1 LTTLPGQAPT
11 PAGPAPAPAGTMGQ
25 VPEPARARVVVRRIS
40 GLLPVAAVFVA
51 VLVLWEVLLAALGVR
66 VFLVPQPSVIAAAL
80 VDQWTNLGGATQYT
94 AFEALG
100 GLAIGSV
107 LGIGVAFATAR
118 WTLARESLLPVA
130 VAANSMPI
138 IAFAPITNNWFGSES
153 PFSRMAIV
161 AVMVFFP
168 LMINTVRGLALVDP
182 SALELMRSY
191 AASDWQILRRLRI
204 PNSLP
209 YVFTALKIATTL
221 SVIGAVVGEYFGGPR
236 NALGIY
242 ITAEAGL
249 FRYANAWAAIV
260 LACALGIGFYLVV
273 VALERVLL
281 PWHSSFR
288 QEGA

>member
-1 LTTLPGQAPT
+1 MT
-11 PAGPAPAPAGTMGQ
+11 APAGTLGQ
-25 VPEPARARVVVRRIS
+25 VPAPARARVAMRRLS
-40 GLLPVAAVFVA
+40 GLVPVVAVFVA
-51 VLVLWEVLLAALGVR
+51 VLVVWEVLLTALGVQ
-66 VFLVPQPSVIAAAL
+66 VFLLPRPSVIAAAL
-80 VDQWTNLGGATQYT
+80 VDQWTNLGGATRYT
-94 AFEALG
+94 ATEALG
-100 GLAIGSV
+100 GLAIGTV
-107 LGIGVAFATAR
+107 MGIGVAFAMLR
-118 WTLARESLLPVA
+118 WAIARESLLPVA

-138 IAFAPITNNWFGSES
+138 IAFAPITNNWFGSDS

-168 LMINTVRGLALVDP
+168 MMVNTVRGLTNVDA

-191 AASDWQILRRLRI
+191 AASEWQILRSLRI

-242 ITAEAGL
+242 ITAEAYL

-273 VALERVLL
+273 VALERLFL

>member
-1 LTTLPGQAPT
+1 VSA
-11 PAGPAPAPAGTMGQ
+11 AGPGLAPAGRGQ
-25 VPEPARARVVVRRIS
+25 VRAPTRVHTALRRLS
-40 GLLPVAAVFVA
+40 GLLPVVLLFIA
-51 VLVLWEVLLAALGVR
+51 VLVLWEVLLTALGVQ
-66 VFLVPQPSVIAAAL
+66 VFLLPRPTVIAGAL
-80 VDQWTNLGGATQYT
+80 VDQWTNLGGAVQYT
-94 AFEALG
+94 ATEALG
-100 GLAIGSV
+100 GLAIGSL
-107 LGIGVAFATAR
+107 LGIGVAFATLR

-138 IAFAPITNNWFGSES
+138 IAFAPITNNWFGSDS
-153 PFSRMAIV
+153 PLSRMAIV

-168 LMINTVRGLALVDP
+168 MMVNTVRGLTYVDA

-191 AASDWQILRRLRI
+191 AASEWQILRSLRI

-209 YVFTALKIATTL
+209 YLFTALKVATTL

-242 ITAEAGL
+242 ITAEAYL

-273 VALERVLL
+273 VVLERALI

-288 QEGA
+288 QVEV

>member
-1 LTTLPGQAPT
+1 MT
-11 PAGPAPAPAGTMGQ
+11 APAGALGQ
-25 VPEPARARVVVRRIS
+25 VPAPARARVESRRLS
-40 GLLPVAAVFVA
+40 SVLPVLAVFVA
-51 VLVLWEVLLAALGVR
+51 VLVVWEVLLSALGVQA
-66 VFLVPQPSVIAAAL
+66 FLLPRPSVIAAAL
-80 VDQWTNLGGATQYT
+80 ADQWTNLGDAVRYT
-94 AFEALG
+94 ATEALG
-100 GLAIGSV
+100 GLAIGTL

-130 VAANSMPI
+130 IAANSMPI
-138 IAFAPITNNWFGSES
+138 IAFAPITNNWFGAES
-153 PFSRMAIV
+153 PLSRMAIV

-168 LMINTVRGLALVDP
+168 IMVNTVRGLTYVDA

-191 AASDWQILRRLRI
+191 AASEWQILRALRI

-209 YVFTALKIATTL
+209 YVFTALKVATTL

-236 NALGIY
+236 YALGIY

-260 LACALGIGFYLVV
+260 LACVLGIGFYS
-273 VALERVLL
+273 VAVIAERVVL

>member
-1 LTTLPGQAPT
+1 MSAASPSHVR
-11 PAGPAPAPAGTMGQ
+11 GPSRAGTIRH
-25 VPEPARARVVVRRIS
+25 RAGS
-40 GLLPVAAVFVA
+40 LLPVALVFVA
-51 VLVLWEVLLAALGVR
+51 VLLLWEFLLKALGVQ
-66 VFLVPQPSVIAAAL
+66 VFLLPPPSVIGAAL
-80 VDQWTNLGGATQYT
+80 IDQWTNLGGAVRYT
-94 AFEALG
+94 GTEALG
-100 GLAIGSV
+100 GLAIGSL
-107 LGIGVAFATAR
+107 LGVGVAFATLR

-138 IAFAPITNNWFGSES
+138 IAFAPITNNWFGSDS
-153 PFSRMAIV
+153 PLSRMAMV

-168 LMINTVRGLALVDP
+168 IMVNTVRGLTYVDA
-182 SALELMRSY
+182 SALELMHSY
-191 AASDWQILRRLRI
+191 AASDWQVLRRLRI
-204 PNSLP
+204 PNALP

-260 LACALGIGFYLVV
+260 LASALGIGFYLVV
-273 VALERVLL
+273 VLLERVFL

-288 QEGA
+288 QVEI